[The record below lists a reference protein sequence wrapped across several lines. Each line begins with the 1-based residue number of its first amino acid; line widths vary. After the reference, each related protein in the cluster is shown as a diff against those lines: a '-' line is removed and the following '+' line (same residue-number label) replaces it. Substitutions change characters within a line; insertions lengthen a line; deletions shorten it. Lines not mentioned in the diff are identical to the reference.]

1 MPGELLPEDLDTGCR
16 VVKQPMRQDIV
27 IRGTTRSGLVIL
39 LPDDLDFGY
48 LCRRLREKLSRSK
61 RFFEGAEV
69 TVQTGQ
75 RHLSEADRAAIAAI
89 LGESNMFLRKIAE
102 GGDPVAEAQA
112 ALKAA
117 GQHSRPGGSSAIP
130 FLAESQTALVVTRTL
145 RSGQSVRHDG
155 DVIVLGD
162 VNPGA
167 EVVAS
172 GHIVVM
178 GALRGVAH
186 AGCTGNESAIVAA
199 VKLRPTQ
206 LRIAHVI
213 GRAPDEQE
221 DLKPVPEV
229 ARVRDG
235 MIVVE
240 SPTEAKR

>member
-1 MPGELLPEDLDTGCR
+1 
-16 VVKQPMRQDIV
+16 MRQDIV
-27 IRGTTRSGLVIL
+27 IRGTTKSGLVIL
-39 LPDDLDFGY
+39 LPEDLEFGA
-48 LCRRLREKLSRSK
+48 LAQRLREKLAQGG
-61 RFFEGAEV
+61 RFFRGAEV
-69 TVQTGQ
+69 TVQVDRRTLTTSEQ
-75 RHLSEADRAAIAAI
+75 EAVADILSECD
-89 LGESNMFLRKIAE
+89 MTLRKVTE

-112 ALKAA
+112 ALRAA
-117 GQHSRPGGSSAIP
+117 EQSRRGTVPAAAL
-130 FLAESQTALVVTRTL
+130 LAESETALVVTRTL
-145 RSGQSVRHDG
+145 RSGQSVRHQG

-186 AGCTGNESAIVAA
+186 AGCTGNMAAFVAST
-199 VKLRPTQ
+199 KLRPTQ

-221 DLKPVPEV
+221 NLQPVPEV

-240 SPTEAKR
+240 TPAEAKR

>member
-1 MPGELLPEDLDTGCR
+1 
-16 VVKQPMRQDIV
+16 MRQDIV
-27 IRGTTRSGLVIL
+27 IRGTTRTGLQLL
-39 LPDDLDFGY
+39 LPDEGEFSAVLERLAERLASSGRFFVGGRVQVHVGD
-48 LCRRLREKLSRSK
+48 RRLSAEDREALEQTLQRAGMVLLSVK
-61 RFFEGAEV
+61 
-69 TVQTGQ
+69 
-75 RHLSEADRAAIAAI
+75 
-89 LGESNMFLRKIAE
+89 E

-112 ALKAA
+112 PEA
-117 GQHSRPGGSSAIP
+117 GAPPAPQPPS
-130 FLAESQTALVVTRTL
+130 ETALVVTKTV
-145 RSGQSVRHDG
+145 RSGQEIRHDG
-155 DVIVLGD
+155 DVIILGD

-167 EVVAS
+167 VVVAT

-240 SPTEAKR
+240 TPTEAKR